1 MTFIYTSTRLHMG
14 DFPTQSS
21 YGANPFMSYVI
32 QNFTTTSP
40 IKVWNQRSQ
49 LLFILRNLYTI
60 IFWSLKTFSL
70 FLSMFGT
77 CTNIMLLHRLSSK
90 LYSRG
95 FTSVL
100 TKVGRKWK
108 FFNAININKSLEY
121 WVFRK
126 GLLLLD
132 FEKTTPLVN
141 SLTLKKEVPFL
152 NQYYSTFLLSNISL
166 HRKPFRTVLFK
177 QLTSLLLFWQS
188 WNKNHKI
195 SFRFMLGTQE
205 LYLLY
210 FYNMYIFKIYH
221 L

>member
-1 MTFIYTSTRLHMG
+1 
-14 DFPTQSS
+14 
-21 YGANPFMSYVI
+21 MSYVI

-60 IFWSLKTFSL
+60 IFWSLKTFAL

-77 CTNIMLLHRLSSK
+77 CTNIALLHRLGAK

-100 TKVGRKWK
+100 TKITRKWK

-132 FEKTTPLVN
+132 LEKTTPLTK
-141 SLTLKKEVPFL
+141 SLVIKPETPFL

-177 QLTSLLLFWQS
+177 QLTSLLLFWQT
-188 WNKNHKI
+188 WNKNHQI
-195 SFRFMLGTQE
+195 SFKFMLGTQE